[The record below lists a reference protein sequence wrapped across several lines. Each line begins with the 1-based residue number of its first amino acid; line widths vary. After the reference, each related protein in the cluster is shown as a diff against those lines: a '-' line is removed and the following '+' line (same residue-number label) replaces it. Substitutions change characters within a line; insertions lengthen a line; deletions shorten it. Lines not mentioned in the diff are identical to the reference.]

1 METIIIAT
9 LGTAVIVLSAII
21 LKLRSDIKKI
31 AKSYLESEFE
41 MVFAIEKIEEQQEII
56 NNLSFKKN
64 DDFVTFLEES
74 RDMAFTYIETVQ
86 DAITKFVEVAG
97 PTLDYYDKF
106 GRVVETPH
114 SNMLDKIFDSYNEL
128 IKILP
133 ETENNKENN
142 E

>member
-9 LGTAVIVLSAII
+9 LGIAVIVLSAII
-21 LKLRSDIKKI
+21 LKLRSDIKKV
-31 AKSYLESEFE
+31 AKVALESEFDV
-41 MVFAIEKIEEQQEII
+41 VFAMQKIEEQQEII

-86 DAITKFVEVAG
+86 DAITKFVEATS
-97 PTLDYYDKF
+97 PTLEYYDKF
-106 GRVVETPH
+106 GRINETK
-114 SNMLDKIFDSYNEL
+114 SMNIIFDAYQEL
-128 IKILP
+128 VKVLP
-133 ETENNKENN
+133 ETENNKQGENN

>member
-1 METIIIAT
+1 METIIIGILLIAIT
-9 LGTAVIVLSAII
+9 TISAINI
-21 LKLRSDIKKI
+21 KLKTDIKKI
-31 AKSYLESEFE
+31 AKVSLESQFE
-41 MVFAIEKIEEQQEII
+41 IVLAIEKIEEQQEII

-74 RDMAFTYIETVQ
+74 REMAFSYIETVQ

-133 ETENNKENN
+133 ETENNKEDN